1 MASKGF
7 WAGWVAFAGFLM
19 LIIGTLDS
27 LQRLT
32 ALIKDE
38 YDVLVPNRILV
49 FDMTTW
55 VKGVKTRI
63 QHQNRVLTPFRT
75 PGDSP
80 KTGPTASSPPH
91 SPTRPTQA
99 RTAAETTFT
108 SSDASSRNPS
118 QRIGIFDPHSL
129 VYASSIRI
137 R

>member
-1 MASKGF
+1 LASKGF

-63 QHQNRVLTPFRT
+63 QHQNRVLTPFRVQI
-75 PGDSP
+75 
-80 KTGPTASSPPH
+80 PP
-91 SPTRPTQA
+91 PPLILA
-99 RTAAETTFT
+99 ETAA
-108 SSDASSRNPS
+108 NPAV
-118 QRIGIFDPHSL
+118 RPL
-129 VYASSIRI
+129 
-137 R
+137 